1 MNQSLLELRHLQ
13 TLTALVETGTLSRA
27 ATRLFLT
34 QSAISHQ
41 IKQLET
47 HYGVSLFERKSQPL
61 RLSPAGQRLHTLAE
75 TALKLVREAERDV
88 ARIAQGEAGQLRIAV
103 ECHTCFDWLM
113 PAMDRFREHWPEIE
127 LDLVSGFQADPLA
140 LLLEN
145 RAELVI
151 VSEPQPRP
159 GLVFHPL
166 FRFEIVG
173 LVSRQ
178 HHLAPRPCLKP
189 EDFAGETLISYPV
202 PEDMLDIV
210 RKVLKPV
217 GLEPKRRTAELTVAI
232 LQLVASR
239 RGIAALPQWSVQ
251 SYLERDYV
259 LAKPIGAKGLW
270 SELYAASTATMASSA
285 YLLDF
290 LDTVRGTSFRNLRGL
305 LPLAGDAGAVGQ
317 VPDSCLRPT

>member
-1 MNQSLLELRHLQ
+1 MIQSILELRHLQ
-13 TLTALVETGTLSRA
+13 TLLALVETGTLSRA
-27 ATRLFLT
+27 ATRIYLS

-41 IKQLET
+41 IKQLEE

-75 TALKLVREAERDV
+75 TVMKLVGDAERDV

-113 PAMDRFREHWPEIE
+113 PAMDQFREHWPEIE
-127 LDLVSGFQADPLA
+127 LDLVSGFHTDPLA

-145 RAELVI
+145 RAELVV
-151 VSEPQPRP
+151 VSEPQHRS
-159 GLVFHPL
+159 GLAFHPL
-166 FRFEIVG
+166 FSFEIVG

-178 HHLAPRPCLKP
+178 HPFASKRFLKP
-189 EDFAGETLISYPV
+189 EDFAAETLISYPV
-202 PEDMLDIV
+202 PDDMLDIV

-217 GLEPKRRTAELTVAI
+217 GIEPKRRTAELTVAI

-239 RGIAALPQWSVQ
+239 RGIAALPNWTVQ

-259 LAKPIGAKGLW
+259 LGKPIGKKGLW
-270 SELYAASTATMASSA
+270 SALYAATTAPMATSA
-285 YLLDF
+285 FMLDF
-290 LDTVRGTSFRNLRGL
+290 LDTVRSSSFRNLREL
-305 LPLAGDAGAVGQ
+305 QPL
-317 VPDSCLRPT
+317 S

>member
-1 MNQSLLELRHLQ
+1 MIQSILELRHLQ
-13 TLTALVETGTLSRA
+13 TLLAVVETGTLSRA
-27 ATRLFLT
+27 ATRLYLT

-41 IKQLET
+41 IKQLEE

-75 TALKLVREAERDV
+75 TVMKLVGEAERDV
-88 ARIAQGEAGQLRIAV
+88 ARIARGEAGQLRIAV

-113 PAMDRFREHWPEIE
+113 PAMDQFREHWPEIE
-127 LDLVSGFQADPLA
+127 LDLVSGFHADPLA

-145 RAELVI
+145 RAELVV
-151 VSEPQPRP
+151 VSEPQPRS

-166 FRFEIVG
+166 FGFEIVG

-178 HHLAPRPCLKP
+178 HPFASKPFLKP
-189 EDFAGETLISYPV
+189 EDFAEETLISYPV
-202 PEDMLDIV
+202 PDDMLDIV

-217 GLEPKRRTAELTVAI
+217 GIEPKRRTAELTVAI

-239 RGIAALPQWSVQ
+239 RGIAALPNWTVQ

-259 LAKPIGAKGLW
+259 LAKPIGKKGLW
-270 SELYAASTATMASSA
+270 SALYAATTESTAASA
-285 YLLDF
+285 FMLDF
-290 LDTVRGTSFRNLRGL
+290 LDTVRSSSFRNLRGL
-305 LPLAGDAGAVGQ
+305 QPLP
-317 VPDSCLRPT
+317 

>member
-1 MNQSLLELRHLQ
+1 MIHSILELRHLQ
-13 TLTALVETGTLSRA
+13 TLLAVVETGTLSRA
-27 ATRLFLT
+27 ATRLYLT

-41 IKQLET
+41 IKQLEE

-75 TALKLVREAERDV
+75 TVMKLVGEAERDV
-88 ARIAQGEAGQLRIAV
+88 ARIARGEAGQLRIAV

-113 PAMDRFREHWPEIE
+113 PAMDQFREHWPEIE
-127 LDLVSGFQADPLA
+127 LDLVSGFHADPLA

-145 RAELVI
+145 RAELVV
-151 VSEPQPRP
+151 VSEPQPRS

-166 FRFEIVG
+166 FGFEIVG

-178 HHLAPRPCLKP
+178 HPFASKPFLKP
-189 EDFAGETLISYPV
+189 EDFAEETLISYPV
-202 PEDMLDIV
+202 PDDMLDIV

-217 GLEPKRRTAELTVAI
+217 GIEPKRRTAELTVAI

-239 RGIAALPQWSVQ
+239 RGIAALPNWTVQ

-259 LAKPIGAKGLW
+259 LAKPIGKKGLW
-270 SELYAASTATMASSA
+270 SALYAATTESTAASA
-285 YLLDF
+285 FMLDF
-290 LDTVRGTSFRNLRGL
+290 LDTVRSSSFRNLRGL
-305 LPLAGDAGAVGQ
+305 QPLP
-317 VPDSCLRPT
+317 

>member
-1 MNQSLLELRHLQ
+1 MVQSILELRHLQ
-13 TLTALVETGTLSRA
+13 TLLALVETGTLSRA
-27 ATRLFLT
+27 AARLYLT

-41 IKQLET
+41 IKQLEE

-75 TALKLVREAERDV
+75 TVTKLVGEAERDI

-113 PAMDRFREHWPEIE
+113 PAMDQFREHWPEIE
-127 LDLVSGFQADPLA
+127 LDLVSGFHTDPLA

-145 RAELVI
+145 RAELVV
-151 VSEPQPRP
+151 VSEPQPRK
-159 GLVFHPL
+159 GVVFHPL
-166 FRFEIVG
+166 FSFEIVG

-178 HHLAPRPCLKP
+178 HAFASKAFLKP
-189 EDFAGETLISYPV
+189 EDFAEETLISYPV

-217 GLEPKRRTAELTVAI
+217 GIEPKRRTAELTVAI

-239 RGIAALPQWSVQ
+239 RGIAALPNWTVQ

-259 LAKPIGAKGLW
+259 LGKPIGKKGLW
-270 SELYAASTATMASSA
+270 SALYAATTVSMSESA
-285 YLLDF
+285 FILDF
-290 LDTVRGTSFRNLRGL
+290 LDIVRSSSFRNLRGL
-305 LPLAGDAGAVGQ
+305 QPL
-317 VPDSCLRPT
+317 S

>member
-1 MNQSLLELRHLQ
+1 MIQSILELRHLQ
-13 TLTALVETGTLSRA
+13 TLLALVETGTLSRA
-27 ATRLFLT
+27 ATRIYLS

-41 IKQLET
+41 IKQLEE

-75 TALKLVREAERDV
+75 TVMKLVGDAERDV

-113 PAMDRFREHWPEIE
+113 PAMDQFREHWPEIE
-127 LDLVSGFQADPLA
+127 LDLVSGFHTDPLA

-145 RAELVI
+145 RAELVV
-151 VSEPQPRP
+151 VSEPQHRS
-159 GLVFHPL
+159 GLAFHPL
-166 FRFEIVG
+166 FSFEIVG

-178 HHLAPRPCLKP
+178 HPFAPKRFLKP
-189 EDFAGETLISYPV
+189 EDFAAETLISYPV
-202 PEDMLDIV
+202 PDDMLDIV

-217 GLEPKRRTAELTVAI
+217 GIEPKRRTAELTVAI

-239 RGIAALPQWSVQ
+239 RGIAALPNWTVQ

-259 LAKPIGAKGLW
+259 LGKPIGKKGLW
-270 SELYAASTATMASSA
+270 SALYAATTAPMATSA
-285 YLLDF
+285 FMLDF
-290 LDTVRGTSFRNLRGL
+290 LDTVRSSSFRNLRGL
-305 LPLAGDAGAVGQ
+305 QPL
-317 VPDSCLRPT
+317 S

>member
-1 MNQSLLELRHLQ
+1 MIQSILELRHLQ
-13 TLTALVETGTLSRA
+13 TLLALVETGTLSRA
-27 ATRLFLT
+27 ATRIYLS

-41 IKQLET
+41 IKQLEE

-75 TALKLVREAERDV
+75 TVMKLVGDAERDV

-113 PAMDRFREHWPEIE
+113 PAMDQFREHWPEIE
-127 LDLVSGFQADPLA
+127 LDLVSGFHTDPLA

-145 RAELVI
+145 RAELVV
-151 VSEPQPRP
+151 VSEPQHRS
-159 GLVFHPL
+159 GLAFHPL
-166 FRFEIVG
+166 FSFEIVG

-178 HHLAPRPCLKP
+178 HPFASKPFLKP
-189 EDFAGETLISYPV
+189 EDFAEETLISYPV
-202 PEDMLDIV
+202 PDDMLDIV

-217 GLEPKRRTAELTVAI
+217 GIEPKRRTAELTVAI

-239 RGIAALPQWSVQ
+239 RGIAALPNWTVQ

-259 LAKPIGAKGLW
+259 LGKPIGKKGLW
-270 SELYAASTATMASSA
+270 SALYAATTAPMATSA
-285 YLLDF
+285 FMLDF
-290 LDTVRGTSFRNLRGL
+290 LDTVRSSSFRNLRGL
-305 LPLAGDAGAVGQ
+305 QPL
-317 VPDSCLRPT
+317 S

>member
-1 MNQSLLELRHLQ
+1 MIQSILELRHLQ
-13 TLTALVETGTLSRA
+13 TLLALVETGTLSRA
-27 ATRLFLT
+27 ATRLYLT

-41 IKQLET
+41 IKQLEE

-75 TALKLVREAERDV
+75 TVMKLVGEAERDV

-113 PAMDRFREHWPEIE
+113 PAMDQFREHWPEIE
-127 LDLVSGFQADPLA
+127 LDLVSGFHANPLA

-145 RAELVI
+145 RAELVV
-151 VSEPQPRP
+151 VSEPQPRS
-159 GLVFHPL
+159 GLVFHRL
-166 FRFEIVG
+166 FGFEIVG

-178 HHLAPRPCLKP
+178 HPFASKPFLKP
-189 EDFAGETLISYPV
+189 EDFAEETLISYPV
-202 PEDMLDIV
+202 PDDMLDIV

-217 GLEPKRRTAELTVAI
+217 GIEPKRRTAELTVAI

-239 RGIAALPQWSVQ
+239 RGIAALPNWTVQ

-259 LAKPIGAKGLW
+259 LAKPIGKKGLW
-270 SELYAASTATMASSA
+270 SALYAATTESAAASA
-285 YLLDF
+285 FMLDF
-290 LDTVRGTSFRNLRGL
+290 LDTVRSSSFRNLGGL
-305 LPLAGDAGAVGQ
+305 QPLP
-317 VPDSCLRPT
+317 

>member
-1 MNQSLLELRHLQ
+1 MNQSILELRHLQ
-13 TLTALVETGTLSRA
+13 TLLALVETGTVSGA
-27 ATRLFLT
+27 AARLFLT
-34 QSAISHQ
+34 QSAVSHQ
-41 IKQLET
+41 IKQLEE
-47 HYGVSLFERKSQPL
+47 HYGASLFERKTRPL

-75 TALKLVREAERDV
+75 TLLKLVREAERDM
-88 ARIAQGEAGQLRIAV
+88 ARIASGEAGQLRIAV

-127 LDLVSGFQADPLA
+127 LDLVSGFHADPLA
-140 LLLEN
+140 LLLDN
-145 RAELVI
+145 RAELVV
-151 VSEPQPRP
+151 VSEPEPRK
-159 GLVFHPL
+159 GIAFHPL

-178 HHLAPRPCLKP
+178 HPYAPKDFLEP

-210 RKVLKPV
+210 RKVLKPQ
-217 GLEPKRRTAELTVAI
+217 GIESKRRTAELTVAI

-239 RGIAALPQWSVQ
+239 RGLAALPRWTVQ

-259 LAKPIGAKGLW
+259 LAKPIGRKGLW
-270 SELYAASTATMASSA
+270 SELYAATPEAMTAST

-290 LDTVRGTSFRNLRGL
+290 LDTVRSESFRNLGGL
-305 LPLAGDAGAVGQ
+305 MPLPAA
-317 VPDSCLRPT
+317 

>member
-1 MNQSLLELRHLQ
+1 MNASLLELRHLH
-13 TLTALVETGTLSRA
+13 TLAALVETGTLSRA
-27 ATRLFLT
+27 ATRVFLT

-41 IKQLET
+41 IKQLEA
-47 HYGVSLFERKSQPL
+47 HYGVSLFERKTQPL

-75 TALKLVREAERDV
+75 TAIHLVREAERDI

-127 LDLVSGFQADPLA
+127 LDLVSGFHADPLA
-140 LLLEN
+140 LLLGN
-145 RAELVI
+145 RADLVV
-151 VSEPQPRP
+151 VSELQPHKDIA
-159 GLVFHPL
+159 FHPL

-178 HHLAPRPCLKP
+178 HPLASRAFLKP

-210 RKVLKPV
+210 RKVLKPQ
-217 GLEPKRRTAELTVAI
+217 GIEPKRRNAELTVAI

-239 RGIAALPQWSVQ
+239 RGIAAMPNWTVQ

-259 LAKPIGAKGLW
+259 LAKPIGRKGLW
-270 SELYAASTATMASSA
+270 GELYAATTETMAASA
-285 YLLDF
+285 FMTDF
-290 LDTVRGTSFRNLRGL
+290 LGIVRTASFRNLQGL
-305 LPLAGDAGAVGQ
+305 LPL
-317 VPDSCLRPT
+317 

>member
-1 MNQSLLELRHLQ
+1 MIQSILELRHLQ
-13 TLTALVETGTLSRA
+13 TLLALVETGTLSRA
-27 ATRLFLT
+27 ATRLYLT

-41 IKQLET
+41 IKQLEE

-75 TALKLVREAERDV
+75 TVMKLVGEAERDV

-113 PAMDRFREHWPEIE
+113 PAMDQFREHWPEIE
-127 LDLVSGFQADPLA
+127 LDLVSGFHADPLA

-145 RAELVI
+145 RAELVV
-151 VSEPQPRP
+151 VSEPQPRS
-159 GLVFHPL
+159 GLVFHRL
-166 FRFEIVG
+166 FGFEIVG

-178 HHLAPRPCLKP
+178 HPFASKPFLKP
-189 EDFAGETLISYPV
+189 EDFAEETLISYPV
-202 PEDMLDIV
+202 PDDMLDIV

-217 GLEPKRRTAELTVAI
+217 GIEPKRRTAELTVAI

-239 RGIAALPQWSVQ
+239 RGIAALPNWTVQ

-259 LAKPIGAKGLW
+259 LAKPIGKTGLW
-270 SELYAASTATMASSA
+270 SALYAATTESAAASA
-285 YLLDF
+285 FMLDF
-290 LDTVRGTSFRNLRGL
+290 LDTVRSSSFRNLRGL
-305 LPLAGDAGAVGQ
+305 QPLP
-317 VPDSCLRPT
+317 